1 MRNGRFVGINDWRRE
16 HIWSRASLWST
27 PELLERAT
35 GEKLK
40 AQYFIRHLQQRYLA

>member
-1 MRNGRFVGINDWRRE
+1 VKNGRFVGLNDWRRE
-16 HIWSRASLWST
+16 HIWSQASLWST

-40 AQYFIRHLQQRYLA
+40 AEYFVRHLQRRYLA